1 MLQCMPTAW
10 YLLKPVTT
18 WNCYFMFPKYTC
30 LIKLGLSSATELHL
44 CPQMCL
50 DTHLHLSTAQLSIGI
65 GTSPGSEQ
73 PFFPDLQTDQISKR
87 SSDNR
92 DTAAIK
98 SYYTAV
104 NRCDPF
110 LPCNSNR
117 FLKNL
122 SLIKLGCSNTASLPG
137 EGAVSF
143 PFNSTEPATWKFQRI
158 ESLPPLP
165 PAPQGD
171 EFCIPTSR
179 KHCSRLSSAIDL
191 LTKPGKTKP
200 FPRLNCQDNP
210 FPDALTVFGYSSSIT

>member
-1 MLQCMPTAW
+1 
-10 YLLKPVTT
+10 
-18 WNCYFMFPKYTC
+18 
-30 LIKLGLSSATELHL
+30 
-44 CPQMCL
+44 MCL
-50 DTHLHLSTAQLSIGI
+50 DIHLHLSTASLSIGI

-73 PFFPDLQTDQISKR
+73 PFFPDLQKDQISKR

-98 SYYTAV
+98 PCYTAV

-117 FLKNL
+117 FPKKL

-143 PFNSTEPATWKFQRI
+143 PFNSTEPVTWKFQRI
-158 ESLPPLP
+158 ESSATTPSCSPGRWGLYT
-165 PAPQGD
+165 PA
-171 EFCIPTSR
+171 SR
-179 KHCSRLSSAIDL
+179 KQCSHLSSAIDL
-191 LTKPGKTKP
+191 LTKPGKTNP

-210 FPDALTVFGYSSSIT
+210 FPDALTVWLLFKYHLASSFDAQRFPNRFCP